1 MCIHSDLPMYSLF
14 AYGRSRNI
22 HSNISVGFSGTP
34 NNGTPYPYY
43 SHTTPI
49 RIPKDMGMVWEAYHK
64 GVPLLGVL
72 GITLKYRHS
81 PHALAS
87 SNERC
92 PEIKHIRFAREQWGR
107 ATNTQQF
114 TCGRWFQGKREWFC
128 LTIWAAETKPLA
140 DIPWV
145 ILVD

>member
-1 MCIHSDLPMYSLF
+1 MCTHSDLDMYSLF

-22 HSNISVGFSGTP
+22 HSNISVEFSGTP

-43 SHTTPI
+43 SHTTPT
-49 RIPKDMGMVWEAYHK
+49 RIPKDMGIVREAYHK

-87 SNERC
+87 SSQSSPFFFKGGKPDGIPTLRIERPC
-92 PEIKHIRFAREQWGR
+92 FRIRNVGDAQKSQTNLCFARDQWGR

-114 TCGRWFQGKREWFC
+114 TCGR
-128 LTIWAAETKPLA
+128 
-140 DIPWV
+140 
-145 ILVD
+145 